1 MEVCDFVPEEK
12 YKDYYNYE
20 TPFHYLAKLD
30 QDTYSDDKKN
40 KIRVIYLIAVI
51 VWLIIIFIFEF
62 YKTTV
67 VGYFI
72 LFIPIF
78 LFAISFFFVEN
89 GTVEFES
96 EVLGGNYIAFL
107 FLIISVIIRWSKIKQ
122 KRKII
127 LALMVS
133 IFLIMF
139 SLIDVWVGKSNLILL
154 KHIRTIFNTAALAL
168 LIYALYENYS
178 EMLQE
183 GGFEEDPQSGTDL
196 SGDVNEDVDGAEG
209 LEELELE
216 ELAEI

>member
-1 MEVCDFVPEEK
+1 MEVCDFFPEEK
-12 YKDYYNYE
+12 YEEYYSEE

-30 QDTYSDDKKN
+30 KDKYSGDKKT

-51 VWLIIIFIFEF
+51 VWLIIIFLFGF
-62 YKTTV
+62 YKTDV

-78 LFAISFFFVEN
+78 LFAISYFFVEN

-139 SLIDVWVGKSNLILL
+139 SLLDVWVGKSNLILL
-154 KHIRTIFNTAALAL
+154 KHVRTIFNTAALAL

-178 EMLQE
+178 EMLQ
-183 GGFEEDPQSGTDL
+183 GGEFEEATASPETS
-196 SGDVNEDVDGAEG
+196 EAEIEAETEAEV
-209 LEELELE
+209 LEEV
-216 ELAEI
+216 A